1 MSRSDEEDDEDQD
14 LEHSSEF
21 MLLEKVVK
29 KLAAIAHLSSVAGE
43 PEVTENMT
51 ENEIMTLNWL
61 QGASVA
67 NGRRLG
73 PEEEEKS
80 ASMAVVPTP
89 RGKD

>member
-1 MSRSDEEDDEDQD
+1 
-14 LEHSSEF
+14 

-43 PEVTENMT
+43 PEVKENMT

-67 NGRRLG
+67 NGRRIG
-73 PEEEEKS
+73 PEDDEKS

-89 RGKD
+89 RGKDETSRMDIDVIGIYIC